1 MYQKPTIYNV
11 TLTSANTEYS
21 RTIPENARKIFIRER
36 SGLVAVKLA
45 YASGESGSTYLTIP
59 AGTQKPLENC
69 FLSGVILYM
78 QSGTPATVVEV
89 EVWTNR

>member
-1 MYQKPTIYNV
+1 MYQKPTMYNV

-21 RTIPENARKIFIRER
+21 RSVPEKARKVFIRER

-45 YASGESGSTYLTIP
+45 YASGQSGSTYLTIP

-69 FLSGVILYM
+69 FLSGVVLYM
-78 QSGTPATVVEV
+78 QSGVPGTVVEV
-89 EVWTNR
+89 EVWTD

>member
-1 MYQKPTIYNV
+1 MYQKPTVYNV

-21 RTIPENARKIFIRER
+21 RSIPANARKVFIRER
-36 SGLVAVKLA
+36 SGLVSIKLA
-45 YASGESGSTYLTIP
+45 YASGQSGTTYLTIP
-59 AGTQKPLENC
+59 AGTQKTLENC

-78 QSGTPATVVEV
+78 QSGTPGTLVEV